1 MNKPLN
7 KYIDHTMLKPDAGEK
22 AIINLCREAL
32 EYDFYSVCVN
42 SCYVSLARTHLRG
55 SDIKV
60 SAVTG
65 FPLGAMSSAAK
76 LAETRDSLDNGAS
89 EIDVVINIGAL
100 KDQRYDY
107 ILSELSALAE
117 LCHSRNALLKVI
129 TETCLLTENE
139 ITEACRLVMKSGAD
153 FIKTSTGFS
162 SGGAEVRDVRL
173 MKKIIGNKIM
183 IKASGCIRT
192 LETAEAMIEAGAD
205 RLGCSASVEIMD
217 KYIENKI
224 RTECR

>member
-60 SAVTG
+60 SAVAG

-162 SGGAEVRDVRL
+162 SGGAEVRDVRP

-183 IKASGCIRT
+183 IKASGGIRT

>member
-60 SAVTG
+60 SAVAG

-183 IKASGCIRT
+183 IKASGGIRT

-224 RTECR
+224 HTECR

>member
-183 IKASGCIRT
+183 IKASGGIRT

-205 RLGCSASVEIMD
+205 RLGCSVSVEIMD

>member
-55 SDIKV
+55 SDIRV
-60 SAVTG
+60 SAVAG
-65 FPLGAMSSAAK
+65 FPLGAMASAAK
-76 LAETRDSLDNGAS
+76 LAETRDSIDNGAS

-117 LCHSRNALLKVI
+117 LCHSRNARLKVI

-162 SGGAEVRDVRL
+162 IGGAEIRDVIL

-183 IKASGCIRT
+183 IKASGGIRT

-217 KYIENKI
+217 KYIEKI

>member
-60 SAVTG
+60 SAVAG

-100 KDQRYDY
+100 KDQHYDY

-183 IKASGCIRT
+183 IKASGGIRT

>member
-60 SAVTG
+60 SAVAG
-65 FPLGAMSSAAK
+65 FPLGTMSSAAK

-183 IKASGCIRT
+183 IKASGGIRT

>member
-60 SAVTG
+60 SAVAG

-129 TETCLLTENE
+129 TETCLFTENE
-139 ITEACRLVMKSGAD
+139 ITEACKLVMKSGAD

-183 IKASGCIRT
+183 IKASGGIRT

>member
-55 SDIKV
+55 SDIRV
-60 SAVTG
+60 SAVAG

-76 LAETRDSLDNGAS
+76 LAETRDSIDNGAS

-162 SGGAEVRDVRL
+162 IGGAEIIDVRL

-183 IKASGCIRT
+183 IKASGGIRT

-217 KYIENKI
+217 KYIEKI

>member
-183 IKASGCIRT
+183 IKASGGIRT

>member
-183 IKASGCIRT
+183 IKASGGIRT

-217 KYIENKI
+217 KYIEKI

>member
-65 FPLGAMSSAAK
+65 FPL
-76 LAETRDSLDNGAS
+76 
-89 EIDVVINIGAL
+89 
-100 KDQRYDY
+100 
-107 ILSELSALAE
+107 
-117 LCHSRNALLKVI
+117 
-129 TETCLLTENE
+129 
-139 ITEACRLVMKSGAD
+139 
-153 FIKTSTGFS
+153 
-162 SGGAEVRDVRL
+162 
-173 MKKIIGNKIM
+173 
-183 IKASGCIRT
+183 
-192 LETAEAMIEAGAD
+192 
-205 RLGCSASVEIMD
+205 
-217 KYIENKI
+217 
-224 RTECR
+224 

>member
-55 SDIKV
+55 SDIRV
-60 SAVTG
+60 SAVAG
-65 FPLGAMSSAAK
+65 FPLGAMASAAK
-76 LAETRDSLDNGAS
+76 LAETRDSIDNGAS

-100 KDQRYDY
+100 KDQRYNY

-117 LCHSRNALLKVI
+117 LCHSRNARLKVI

-162 SGGAEVRDVRL
+162 IGGAEIRDVRL

-183 IKASGCIRT
+183 IKASGGIST

-217 KYIENKI
+217 KYIEKI

>member
-22 AIINLCREAL
+22 GIINLCREAL

-55 SDIKV
+55 SDIRV
-60 SAVTG
+60 SAVAG

-162 SGGAEVRDVRL
+162 NGGAEVRDVRL

-183 IKASGCIRT
+183 IKASGGIRT

>member
-60 SAVTG
+60 SAVAG

-183 IKASGCIRT
+183 IKASGGIRT